1 MTTALVIILSAFL
14 AIAAAAMIIDNRER
28 KARKVECLSE
38 KSQCR
43 MPGKTPEERSSEK
56 IPSPPEDPR
65 QALRVCA
72 VLSLCVGFA
81 FLVVSLDLKNSR
93 EGAAED
99 EGVRTCAVEEGSF
112 GDTLEVAAF
121 KSYGLV
127 YHVRYDAATKTILL
141 SEDYDQLI
149 RLMDAGQ
156 LVVVFTGRDGHL
168 AAARRLEDGGA
179 YEIAGERYSPPGN
192 DAKTLYRRWKRAG
205 IRYIEPSVH

>member
-1 MTTALVIILSAFL
+1 MTALAIILSAFL
-14 AIAAAAMIIDNRER
+14 AIAAAAMIIDNKER
-28 KARKVECLSE
+28 KAREARRLS
-38 KSQCR
+38 
-43 MPGKTPEERSSEK
+43 G
-56 IPSPPEDPR
+56 DPR
-65 QALRVCA
+65 YQEPKDASVAIPKYRRGMLVFGPLCAIVILLSTLPWVLKEKEAPTDMITTPALLA
-72 VLSLCVGFA
+72 P
-81 FLVVSLDLKNSR
+81 
-93 EGAAED
+93 
-99 EGVRTCAVEEGSF
+99 GVA
-112 GDTLEVAAF
+112 DTLEVAMF

-127 YHVRYDAATKTILL
+127 YHVRYNAATKTILL

-192 DAKTLYRRWKRAG
+192 DTKTLYRRWKRAG